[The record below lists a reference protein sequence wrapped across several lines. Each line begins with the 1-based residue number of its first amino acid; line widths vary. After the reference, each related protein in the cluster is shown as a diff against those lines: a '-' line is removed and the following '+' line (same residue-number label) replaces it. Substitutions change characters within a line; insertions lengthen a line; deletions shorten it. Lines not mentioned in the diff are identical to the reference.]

1 MQEKNVQMVTE
12 QMLADQ
18 NQIVQATFIN
28 WILEKSLIESTYNL
42 EEFINNLFIS
52 IRDNKEFV
60 KEVEKVKDEILN
72 LL

>member
-28 WILEKSLIESTYNL
+28 WILEKNLIESTYNL
-42 EEFINNLFIS
+42 DDLINNLFIS
-52 IRDNKEFV
+52 IRDNKEFI